1 MTSLRVALLIV
12 GLVFVVIIGLISYD
26 KLRMRRIDI
35 RRMQLRKRAKEWQE
49 PALVVRHPVED
60 EPTLPADD
68 DQALLAAEI
77 TEEPK
82 VRDPHEAGLDDIEHA
97 ATMPLDLDPGLP
109 QQLREQRA
117 DEVVDFVARVQGET
131 IVPRD
136 TVLGIYKQNEYL
148 LDKHRCIYG
157 LNEDNGLWRDLEQ
170 EPENG
175 QYTDIELAIQLADRD
190 GPVSESELNK
200 FAQMG
205 LRIADMLVRPIKFSM
220 SFEAALERAGDLDN
234 FCRTYDV
241 LAIINMVSRGEERF
255 AGPGIDRLAK
265 ECGMQLGN
273 MNIYHKINTQTQG
286 GRYLYSIANMYKPGD
301 FDPNNLEGF
310 QTKGLTFFLNIPT
323 AFDPPKVY
331 ADMIHTVKTFSDRFG
346 GVLLDRDRH
355 TLDDATLERIGQHVD
370 RIAKEMDKEGVV
382 PGGEAALRL
391 F

>member
-1 MTSLRVALLIV
+1 MTSLRIALLVV
-12 GLVFVVIIGLISYD
+12 GLIFVVIVALISYD
-26 KLRMRRIDI
+26 KFRIRRIDI

-49 PALVVRHPVED
+49 PALVVRHPIDD
-60 EPTLPADD
+60 EPTLPTDD
-68 DQALLAAEI
+68 DQVLSAADAED
-77 TEEPK
+77 EPK
-82 VRDPHEAGLDDIEHA
+82 VRGPHAAELDNIEHA

-117 DEVVDFVARVQGET
+117 DEVVDFVARISGET

-148 LDKHRCIYG
+148 LDKHRRVYG

-170 EPENG
+170 EPEDG
-175 QYTDIELAIQLADRD
+175 RYTDIELAIQLADRD
-190 GPVSESELNK
+190 GPVTESELNK

-205 LRIADMLVRPIKFSM
+205 LKIADMLVRPIKFSM

-241 LAIINMVSRGEERF
+241 LAIINMVSSGDDRF
-255 AGPGIDRLAK
+255 HGPDIDRLAK

-273 MNIYHKINTQTQG
+273 MNIYHKINTQAQG
-286 GRYLYSIANMYKPGD
+286 GRYLYSTANMYKPGD
-301 FDPNNLEGF
+301 FDPKNLEDF

-331 ADMIHTVKTFSDRFG
+331 ADMIHTVKTFRDRFD

-355 TLDDATLERIGQHVD
+355 ALDDATLERIGQHMG